1 MNKKKLTPE
10 EEKRK
15 LVEKAL
21 KERGYT
27 FKKKVM
33 NYEEFEK
40 LYLPYMTHVDA
51 ETFAEILGIS
61 YNSWIKI
68 KSIIDTAKEENIS
81 GLEALK
87 QRNERIKGELRGK
100 GYINKFISYP
110 EFLELYESYKGEIL
124 EEDFALLLG
133 ISYSNLYRLSHEKG
147 RKSKVSSIQYLYMS
161 EERRNEIIAEIK
173 MTGYANKLINY
184 ETFLM
189 LYAPYRGEISESDFA
204 LLLGIRES
212 ALRNMRYVGGTAE
225 VFRPQCKAV
234 SRERK
239 QEIQEEIRNTRYF
252 NKLINYEDFSALY
265 DRYRDEMSEED
276 FALILGITYSNFTGM
291 KNGTKRGRVLKKTE
305 DLESEEK
312 QEKKTSIDDIE
323 SQLYEGISPIE
334 VMKLC
339 TKNGIDKK
347 ETIDYCITRFN
358 LTKRKL
364 LGMMNQTLG
373 IKERL
378 AKRKVGKVYS
388 GNEER

>member
-10 EEKRK
+10 EERIKT
-15 LVEKAL
+15 VERAL
-21 KERGYT
+21 KERGYA

-68 KSIIDTAKEENIS
+68 KSIIDTAKEENVS
-81 GLEALK
+81 GLEALN
-87 QRNERIKGELRGK
+87 QRNERITGELRAK

-110 EFLELYESYKGEIL
+110 EFLKLYEPYKGEIL

-133 ISYSNLYRLSHEKG
+133 ISYSNLYRLAHEKG
-147 RKSKVSSIQYLYMS
+147 RKSKVSSIEYLYMS
-161 EERRNEIIAEIK
+161 EERRNEIIEEIK
-173 MTGYANKLINY
+173 MSGYANKLINY
-184 ETFLM
+184 QTFLM
-189 LYAPYRGEISESDFA
+189 LYAPYRGEISENDFA

-212 ALRNMRYVGGTAE
+212 ALRNMKYVGGLAE
-225 VFRPQCKAV
+225 VFRPHCKTI

-239 QEIQEEIRNTRYF
+239 QEIQEEVRNTRYF
-252 NKLINYEDFSALY
+252 DKLINYEDFSALY

-291 KNGTKRGRVLKKTE
+291 KNGTKRGRVLKKKE

-312 QEKKTSIDDIE
+312 QENKTSIDDIE
-323 SQLYEGISPIE
+323 SQLYEGMTPIE
-334 VMKLC
+334 VMKVC
-339 TKNGIDKK
+339 AENGIDKK
-347 ETIDYCITRFN
+347 EAIDYCITRFN